1 MVHGFSTVLGMDSI
15 QILADTIH
23 SLEEEKRVRLQKLQE
38 LRAKLLELWNLMDTP
53 IEEQQLLQHIT
64 SHIAATQDE
73 ITIPGTLSSDT
84 IAQAQME
91 VDRLDTLK
99 ASGMKEL
106 VVKRRLELEDIC
118 RCAHI
123 EPDANTTEE
132 KLIALMEKQIMQAKQ
147 EALTRKEILEKMEK
161 WMSAC
166 EEEGWLEDY
175 NKDEN
180 RFASKGAHLNL
191 KRAKRAR
198 AAINKLPAMV
208 EMGVPFMFDG
218 VRLLSMLD
226 EYNYLRQEKDEE
238 KRRLRD
244 QKKIQEQLITEQE
257 TLFGSKPSPIKT
269 TLSSKKA
276 YGGSCPSLGGTTASQ
291 PNQRL
296 SLGIALMQL
305 VTLEF
310 SRPNGVMTNS
320 RLGAS
325 MGKDTKRER
334 SRPAAALNYVALNKD
349 EMARLASTAAKGSAG
364 TSPSAASV
372 PSCHVCNTTTNLC
385 GRFRKPITSK
395 QQ

>member
-1 MVHGFSTVLGMDSI
+1 
-15 QILADTIH
+15 
-23 SLEEEKRVRLQKLQE
+23 
-38 LRAKLLELWNLMDTP
+38 MDTP

-99 ASGMKEL
+99 ASRMKEF

-118 RCAHI
+118 RCI
-123 EPDANTTEE
+123 VDPTQ
-132 KLIALMEKQIMQAKQ
+132 LLSQMEKQIMQAKH

-175 NKDEN
+175 NKL
-180 RFASKGAHLNL
+180 SCLLHLSI
-191 KRAKRAR
+191 R
-198 AAINKLPAMV
+198 MQ
-208 EMGVPFMFDG
+208 

-238 KRRLRD
+238 KRRL
-244 QKKIQEQLITEQE
+244 
-257 TLFGSKPSPIKT
+257 KP
-269 TLSSKKA
+269 
-276 YGGSCPSLGGTTASQ
+276 
-291 PNQRL
+291 
-296 SLGIALMQL
+296 
-305 VTLEF
+305 VTPEF

-334 SRPAAALNYVALNKD
+334 SRPAAALNYVAFNKD
-349 EMARLASTAAKGSAG
+349 EMAGLASTGG
-364 TSPSAASV
+364 RSAAAV
-372 PSCHVCNTTTNLC
+372 AT
-385 GRFRKPITSK
+385 GRGE
-395 QQ
+395 QQQKVV

>member
-15 QILADTIH
+15 QILADVHPSLVSSTPGQTKNISNVTIEGLTQTIH

-99 ASGMKEL
+99 ASRMKEL

-147 EALTRKEILEKMEK
+147 EALTRKEILERMEK

-166 EEEGWLEDY
+166 EEEGWLEDH

-191 KRAKRAR
+191 KRAERAR

-208 EMGVPFMFDG
+208 EM
-218 VRLLSMLD
+218 
-226 EYNYLRQEKDEE
+226 
-238 KRRLRD
+238 
-244 QKKIQEQLITEQE
+244 LI
-257 TLFGSKPSPIKT
+257 LKT
-269 TLSSKKA
+269 
-276 YGGSCPSLGGTTASQ
+276 
-291 PNQRL
+291 
-296 SLGIALMQL
+296 
-305 VTLEF
+305 
-310 SRPNGVMTNS
+310 
-320 RLGAS
+320 
-325 MGKDTKRER
+325 
-334 SRPAAALNYVALNKD
+334 
-349 EMARLASTAAKGSAG
+349 
-364 TSPSAASV
+364 
-372 PSCHVCNTTTNLC
+372 
-385 GRFRKPITSK
+385 
-395 QQ
+395 